1 VNQSASWKDGARKR
15 RAGDGHG
22 HSVEAQDFTAFELRH
37 LPRVF
42 RARCQ
47 SPSTEIGYQ
56 KPSLFIA
63 NLRLQN
69 FNDGEALTK
78 GSANRDSFTR
88 SLKSRSG
95 MTSDDYLVESLA
107 RGRFFVHR
115 NLDIRNGFLGARLAP
130 DERSNASRVPAFR
143 RERPTI

>member
-1 VNQSASWKDGARKR
+1 MGMDILSRRKI
-15 RAGDGHG
+15 
-22 HSVEAQDFTAFELRH
+22 SFAFELRH

-47 SPSTEIGYQ
+47 SPSTEIGCQ

-78 GSANRDSFTR
+78 GSANRDS
-88 SLKSRSG
+88 SH
-95 MTSDDYLVESLA
+95 V
-107 RGRFFVHR
+107 V
-115 NLDIRNGFLGARLAP
+115 
-130 DERSNASRVPAFR
+130 
-143 RERPTI
+143 

>member
-1 VNQSASWKDGARKR
+1 MGMDILSRRKISPPSNFVICR
-15 RAGDGHG
+15 EYFERA
-22 HSVEAQDFTAFELRH
+22 ANLLQ
-37 LPRVF
+37 
-42 RARCQ
+42 
-47 SPSTEIGYQ
+47 TEIGYQ